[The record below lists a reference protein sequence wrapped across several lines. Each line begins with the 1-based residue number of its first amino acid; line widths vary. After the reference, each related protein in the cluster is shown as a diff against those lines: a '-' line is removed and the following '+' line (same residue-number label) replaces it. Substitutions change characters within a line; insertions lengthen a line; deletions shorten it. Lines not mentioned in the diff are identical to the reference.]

1 MPSHRTSEGHS
12 CNASDYP
19 STTSLQKGEALAT
32 DHAALLGRKDD
43 RWLLLDGAISS
54 GAWSSPL
61 LLRAA
66 ISSERLADQ

>member
-1 MPSHRTSEGHS
+1 MSSHRTSEGHS
-12 CNASDYP
+12 CNTSDYP
-19 STTSLQKGEALAT
+19 STTFLKKVEKLAT
-32 DHAALLGRKDD
+32 GHAALLGRKDD

-66 ISSERLADQ
+66 ISSDRLADQ